1 MINMRKLNKFFDY
14 KREKQFLAIYYV
26 GIKVLDIDMKHKL
39 YVTNNFYNMF
49 RRINYFLKKTVA
61 KLESR
66 GYKDLIKI
74 PLFYDP
80 AKYEI
85 TKDGKRLIRKDGK
98 RLVRL

>member
-1 MINMRKLNKFFDY
+1 MRKLNTYFDY
-14 KREKQFLAIYYV
+14 KRERQYLAIYYV
-26 GIKVLDIDMKHKL
+26 GIKVLDIDLRNKL
-39 YVTNNFYNMF
+39 YVANNFHNMF
-49 RRINYFLKKTVA
+49 RRINYFLKKTIT
-61 KLESR
+61 KLESK